1 MTKRTMDVSFDGF
14 GIVNNRGTSKYWGV
28 CEHQYIPGQY
38 RITVNSEN
46 DGVITYHFDKDYYPY
61 EEDVALIAS
70 HLYQFRHGTIPSF
83 IDIDLSLDGV
93 YRLDKFNKKIYLIN
107 GDPVYTVSDDFEA
120 HIGVASSP
128 VPAENE
134 ELDINPD
141 FNDMIENFNLTVYEQ
156 GLLGDVFDALIEDRL
171 TPKAKKILT
180 KLVDILN

>member
-1 MTKRTMDVSFDGF
+1 MNVSFDGF
-14 GIVNNRGTSKYWGV
+14 GIVNNRGASKYWGV
-28 CEHQYIPGQY
+28 CEHQYLPGRY

-46 DGVITYHFDKDYYPY
+46 DDTVTYHFDQNKLPLN
-61 EEDVALIAS
+61 EENVAYIAS
-70 HLYQFRHGTIPSF
+70 HLYQFRHGTIPTY
-83 IDIDLSLDGV
+83 IDVDLGSDGT
-93 YRLDKFNKKIYLIN
+93 YRLDKVNKKIYPII
-107 GDPVYTVSDDFEA
+107 GEPVYTVSDDFEA